1 MSFLYSRGTDTFDN
15 APAQLAADSFSDF
28 AKAVADDKSPRKGL
42 TYICSALS
50 EGIHYEKPT
59 ENTGVKHWRLKNYG
73 LPRRF
78 LAFDFDGFV
87 VPEVFQQVCELLRMY
102 NCLIYTTASHT
113 PEAPRARALIE
124 LNREI
129 SPEERE
135 QLGLAAQMH
144 IESVIGIGKIK
155 FDSSVYRATQ
165 PIYTPVTASTI
176 IHHNGAPLDV
186 DKTLANYP
194 YIKAASN
201 TGISKDITSLLAGK
215 PPFELPD
222 SEISEGNRNEVML
235 QYVGHLRGRG
245 LREQEIEVL
254 ALAINSAQFSPP
266 LDVNEVLDICSRY
279 RHQNLGMSTALSAL
293 NPESK
298 FGEYFDP
305 QKGVVQIFTVPPP
318 KRSYVFSNQVTLGTM
333 CVLGG
338 SGGVSKTM
346 LTLQMAIAAAC
357 GKNLGHIQVDEGSS
371 LLFLGEEDEAERDR
385 RIGAICIHMGA
396 DHQLVEKRV
405 KCFGAAGIDIRLT
418 KKIDAN
424 AQATNLG
431 DKVIQMAKEHVIQS
445 GSPLKIIAFD
455 HARLVLGGD
464 PNDAEDVTQLTRV
477 LTHIA
482 RETGAAVFLLAHSPK
497 SVISKQ
503 GNEINSADIA
513 GSSAFVD
520 NSRASF
526 MMWTMR
532 EDEAKI
538 HHVSSTERSEY
549 VRLENVK
556 ANYAR
561 TGGGYWLKRVYMPD
575 WDVAV
580 LEPVYLQSKSLFQSK
595 GASDLH
601 DKILRELRKKHGGVS
616 ERRLRDMAGKDG
628 VLGASDGKVRLAI
641 DAMLEEGIIE
651 RRTPTSE
658 EKKLHK
664 LSGQVREVLVA
675 CTP

>member
-15 APAQLAADSFSDF
+15 APVQMAVDSFSDF
-28 AKAVADDKSPRKGL
+28 VEAVANDTSPRKGL

-50 EGIHYEKPT
+50 EGAHYEKPT
-59 ENTGVKHWRLKNYG
+59 EHLGIAHWRLKNYG

-78 LAFDFDGFV
+78 LAFDFDWFEG
-87 VPEVFQQVCELLRMY
+87 PEVFHQVCELLRMY

-124 LNREI
+124 LNQEI
-129 SPEERE
+129 SPDEGE
-135 QLGLAAQMH
+135 QLGQAAQMQ

-165 PIYTPVTASTI
+165 PIYTPVTTSTI

-186 DKTLANYP
+186 DNTLASYP
-194 YIKAASN
+194 YMQKAS
-201 TGISKDITSLLAGK
+201 SKHSVDTTLALVGK
-215 PPFELPD
+215 PPFNLPEF
-222 SEISEGNRNEVML
+222 EIGEGSRNEVML

-245 LREQEIEVL
+245 LREREIEVL
-254 ALAINSAQFSPP
+254 ALAINDAQFSPP
-266 LDVNEVLDICSRY
+266 LDANEVLDICSRY
-279 RHQNLGMSTALSAL
+279 RHQNLGVSTTLSAL

-298 FGEYFDP
+298 FGEDFDL
-305 QKGVVQIFTVPPP
+305 QKGVVHISTAPPP
-318 KRSYVFSNQVTLGTM
+318 KRSYVFSEQVTLGTM

-346 LTLQMAIAAAC
+346 LTLQIAIAAAC
-357 GKNLGHIQVDEGSS
+357 GKNLGPIQVDEGSS

-385 RIGAICIHMGA
+385 RIGAICSHMGA
-396 DHQLVEKRV
+396 GHQLVEKRV

-431 DKVIQMAKEHVIQS
+431 NKVIQMAKEHATQS
-445 GSPLKIIAFD
+445 GSPLRIIAFD

-477 LTHIA
+477 LTYIA

-532 EDEAKI
+532 DDEAKN

-580 LEPVYLQSKSLFQSK
+580 LEPVYLQSKNLFQAK
-595 GASDLH
+595 GTSDLH
-601 DKILRELRKKHGGVS
+601 DKILRELRNKHGGVS

-628 VLGASDGKVRLAI
+628 LLGASDNKVRQAI
-641 DAMLEEGIIE
+641 DAMLEEGVIE
-651 RRTPTSE
+651 RRTPSSE

>member
-15 APAQLAADSFSDF
+15 APTQMEVDSFSDF
-28 AKAVADDKSPRKGL
+28 AHAIANDTSPHKGL

-50 EGIHYEKPT
+50 AGTHYEKPT
-59 ENTGVKHWRLKNYG
+59 EHLGIAHWRLKNYG

-78 LAFDFDGFV
+78 LAFDFDWFES
-87 VPEVFQQVCELLRMY
+87 PEVFHQVCELLRMY

-129 SPEERE
+129 FPEEGE
-135 QLGLAAQMH
+135 QLGHAAQMH
-144 IESVIGIGKIK
+144 IESCIGIGKIK

-165 PIYTPVTASTI
+165 PIYTPVTTSRI
-176 IHHNGAPLDV
+176 IHHHGAPLDV
-186 DKTLANYP
+186 DETLAKYP
-194 YIKAASN
+194 HIKTTS
-201 TGISKDITSLLAGK
+201 TTSIDITALLAGK
-215 PPFELPD
+215 LPFELPD
-222 SEISEGNRNEVML
+222 TEIGEGSRNEVML
-235 QYVGHLRGRG
+235 KYVGHLRGRG

-254 ALAINSAQFSPP
+254 ALAINNAQFSPP
-266 LDVNEVLDICSRY
+266 LDANEVLYICSRY
-279 RHQNLGMSTALSAL
+279 RHQNLEMRATLSAL

-298 FGEYFDP
+298 FSEDFGP
-305 QKGVVQIFTVPPP
+305 KKGAVQISTVPPP

-346 LTLQMAIAAAC
+346 LTLQMAIASAC
-357 GKNLGHIQVDEGSS
+357 GKNLGHIQVSEGSS

-385 RIGAICIHMGA
+385 RIGAICTHIGA

-431 DKVIQMAKEHVIQS
+431 DKIIQIAKEHAAQS

-520 NSRASF
+520 NSRTSF

-532 EDEAKI
+532 DDEAKN

-580 LEPVYLQSKSLFQSK
+580 LEPVYLQSKSLFQTK
-595 GASDLH
+595 GTSDLH
-601 DKILRELRKKHGGVS
+601 DKILRELRKKQGGVS

-628 VLGASDGKVRLAI
+628 VLGASDSKVRTAI
-641 DAMLEEGIIE
+641 DTMLEEGVIE

-664 LSGQVREVLVA
+664 LSGQVREVLVT

>member
-15 APAQLAADSFSDF
+15 APAQMAADGFSDF
-28 AKAVADDKSPRKGL
+28 AYAVANDTSPRKGL

-59 ENTGVKHWRLKNYG
+59 EHLGITHWRLKNYG

-78 LAFDFDGFV
+78 LAFDFDWFES
-87 VPEVFQQVCELLRMY
+87 PEVFHQVCELLRMY

-129 SPEERE
+129 SPEEGE
-135 QLGLAAQMH
+135 QLGQAAQIQ

-165 PIYTPVTASTI
+165 PIYTPVTTSTI
-176 IHHNGAPLDV
+176 IHHHGAPLDV
-186 DKTLANYP
+186 NSTLASYS
-194 YIKAASN
+194 YIQKAS
-201 TGISKDITSLLAGK
+201 SKNSVDSTLAIVGK
-215 PPFELPD
+215 PPFNLPEF
-222 SEISEGNRNEVML
+222 EIGEGGRNEVML

-245 LREQEIEVL
+245 LKEQEIEVL
-254 ALAINSAQFSPP
+254 ALAINDAQFSPP
-266 LDVNEVLDICSRY
+266 LDENEVFDICSRY
-279 RHQNLGMSTALSAL
+279 RHQNLRMSATLAAL

-298 FGEYFDP
+298 FGEDFDP
-305 QKGVVQIFTVPPP
+305 QKGVVQISTEPPP
-318 KRSYVFSNQVTLGTM
+318 KRSYVFSDQVTLGTM

-357 GKNLGHIQVDEGSS
+357 GKNLGHIQVGEGSS

-385 RIGAICIHMGA
+385 RIGAICSHMGA
-396 DHQLVEKRV
+396 DHQLVGKRV

-431 DKVIQMAKEHVIQS
+431 DKVIQMAKEHATQS
-445 GSPLKIIAFD
+445 GSPLRIIAFD

-464 PNDAEDVTQLTRV
+464 PNDADDVTQLTRV

-532 EDEAKI
+532 DDEAKN

-580 LEPVYLQSKSLFQSK
+580 LEPVYLQSKSLFQTK
-595 GASDLH
+595 GTSDLH

-628 VLGASDGKVRLAI
+628 VLSASDSKVRTAI
-641 DAMLEEGIIE
+641 DAMLEEGVIV

-675 CTP
+675 RTP

>member
-1 MSFLYSRGTDTFDN
+1 
-15 APAQLAADSFSDF
+15 
-28 AKAVADDKSPRKGL
+28 
-42 TYICSALS
+42 
-50 EGIHYEKPT
+50 
-59 ENTGVKHWRLKNYG
+59 
-73 LPRRF
+73 
-78 LAFDFDGFV
+78 
-87 VPEVFQQVCELLRMY
+87 MY

-129 SPEERE
+129 FPEEGE
-135 QLGLAAQMH
+135 QLGQAAQME

-165 PIYTPVTASTI
+165 PIYTPVTTSTI
-176 IHHNGAPLDV
+176 IHHHGAPLDV
-186 DKTLANYP
+186 DNTLVSYSYIQKASSKHSVDTTLA
-194 YIKAASN
+194 
-201 TGISKDITSLLAGK
+201 LVGK
-215 PPFELPD
+215 PPFNLPEF
-222 SEISEGNRNEVML
+222 EIGEGSRNEVML

-254 ALAINSAQFSPP
+254 ALAINDAQFSPP
-266 LDVNEVLDICSRY
+266 LEANEVLDICSRY
-279 RHQNLGMSTALSAL
+279 RHQNLGMGATLSAL

-298 FGEYFDP
+298 FSENFDP
-305 QKGVVQIFTVPPP
+305 QKGVVQISSAPPP
-318 KRSYVFSNQVTLGTM
+318 RRSYVFSDQVTLGTM

-346 LTLQMAIAAAC
+346 LTLQIAIAAAC
-357 GKNLGHIQVDEGSS
+357 GKNLGHIQVGEGSS

-418 KKIDAN
+418 KKKDAN

-431 DKVIQMAKEHVIQS
+431 DKVIQMAKEHATQS
-445 GSPLKIIAFD
+445 GAPLRIIAFD

-513 GSSAFVD
+513 GSTAFVD

-532 EDEAKI
+532 DDEAKN

-575 WDVAV
+575 WDVAI
-580 LEPVYLQSKSLFQSK
+580 LEPVYLQSKSLFQTK
-595 GASDLH
+595 DTSDLQ

-628 VLGASDGKVRLAI
+628 VLGASDSKVRHAI
-641 DAMLEEGIIE
+641 DAMLEEGVIE

-658 EKKLHK
+658 EKKLHR
-664 LSGQVREVLVA
+664 LSGQVREILVS

>member
-15 APAQLAADSFSDF
+15 APAQMAVDSFSDF
-28 AKAVADDKSPRKGL
+28 AQAVANDTSPRKGL

-50 EGIHYEKPT
+50 EGAHYEKPT
-59 ENTGVKHWRLKNYG
+59 EHLGIAHWRLKNYG
-73 LPRRF
+73 LTRRF
-78 LAFDFDGFV
+78 LAFDFDWFES
-87 VPEVFQQVCELLRMY
+87 PEVFHQVCELLRMY

-129 SPEERE
+129 LSEEGE
-135 QLGLAAQMH
+135 QLGQAAQME

-165 PIYTPVTASTI
+165 PIYTPVTTSTI
-176 IHHNGAPLDV
+176 IHHHGAPLDV
-186 DKTLANYP
+186 DNTLASYP
-194 YIKAASN
+194 YIQKAR
-201 TGISKDITSLLAGK
+201 SKHSVDTTLAIVGK
-215 PPFELPD
+215 LPFNLPEF
-222 SEISEGNRNEVML
+222 EIGEGSRNEVML

-254 ALAINSAQFSPP
+254 ALATNDAQFSPP
-266 LDVNEVLDICSRY
+266 LDANEVLDICSRY
-279 RHQNLGMSTALSAL
+279 RHQNIGVSTALSAL

-298 FGEYFDP
+298 FGEDFDP
-305 QKGVVQIFTVPPP
+305 QKGKVQISTAPPP
-318 KRSYVFSNQVTLGTM
+318 KRSYVFSDQVTLGTM

-346 LTLQMAIAAAC
+346 LTLQIAIAAAC
-357 GKNLGHIQVDEGSS
+357 GKNLGNIQVAEGSS

-385 RIGAICIHMGA
+385 RIGAICSHMGA

-431 DKVIQMAKEHVIQS
+431 DKVIQMAKEHATQS
-445 GSPLKIIAFD
+445 GSPLRIIAFD

-477 LTHIA
+477 LTHVA

-532 EDEAKI
+532 DDEAKN

-561 TGGGYWLKRVYMPD
+561 TGGGYWLKRIYMPD

-580 LEPVYLQSKSLFQSK
+580 LEPVYLQSKSLFQTK
-595 GASDLH
+595 GVSDLH
-601 DKILRELRKKHGGVS
+601 DKILRELRKKNGGVS

-628 VLGASDGKVRLAI
+628 VLGASDSKVRTAI
-641 DAMLEEGIIE
+641 DAML
-651 RRTPTSE
+651 
-658 EKKLHK
+658 
-664 LSGQVREVLVA
+664 
-675 CTP
+675 

>member
-1 MSFLYSRGTDTFDN
+1 MSFLYSRGTNTFDN
-15 APAQLAADSFSDF
+15 APAQKAVNSFSDF
-28 AKAVADDKSPRKGL
+28 AKAVANDTSPRKGL
-42 TYICSALS
+42 TYICSALF

-59 ENTGVKHWRLKNYG
+59 EHLGIAHWRLKSYG

-78 LAFDFDGFV
+78 LAFDFDWFES
-87 VPEVFQQVCELLRMY
+87 PEVFQQVCELLLIY

-129 SPEERE
+129 SPEEGE
-135 QLGLAAQMH
+135 QLGQAAQMH
-144 IESVIGIGKIK
+144 IESCIGIGKIK

-165 PIYTPVTASTI
+165 PIYTPVTTSTI
-176 IHHNGAPLDV
+176 IRHHGAPLDV
-186 DKTLANYP
+186 DGTLASYP
-194 YIKAASN
+194 YIKAASSTSIDN
-201 TGISKDITSLLAGK
+201 TSLLVGK
-215 PPFELPD
+215 PLFELPD
-222 SEISEGNRNEVML
+222 SEIGEGNRNEVML
-235 QYVGHLRGRG
+235 QYIGHLRRRG
-245 LREQEIEVL
+245 LREQEIEFL
-254 ALAINSAQFSPP
+254 ALAINDAQFSPP
-266 LDVNEVLDICSRY
+266 LDANEVLDICSRY
-279 RHQNLGMSTALSAL
+279 RHQNPGISIALPVL
-293 NPESK
+293 NPEPRYS
-298 FGEYFDP
+298 EHFDP
-305 QKGVVQIFTVPPP
+305 QKGELKISTTPPP
-318 KRSYVFSNQVTLGTM
+318 KRNYVFSNQVTFGTM

-346 LTLQMAIAAAC
+346 LTMQMAIASAC
-357 GKNLGHIQVDEGSS
+357 GKNLGDIQVAQGSS
-371 LLFLGEEDEAERDR
+371 LLFLGEEDESERDR
-385 RIGAICIHMGA
+385 RIGAICTHMGA
-396 DHQLVEKRV
+396 DHQLVEERV

-431 DKVIQMAKEHVIQS
+431 DKVILMAKEHATQS
-445 GSPLKIIAFD
+445 GVPLGIIAFD

-532 EDEAKI
+532 DDEAKN

-580 LEPVYLQSKSLFQSK
+580 LEPVYLQSKSLFQTK
-595 GASDLH
+595 GTSDLH
-601 DKILRELRKKHGGVS
+601 YKILCELRRKHGGVS

-628 VLGASDGKVRLAI
+628 ALGASDSKVRHAI
-641 DAMLEEGIIE
+641 DVMLEEGVIE

-664 LSGQVREVLVA
+664 LSGQVREVLVS
-675 CTP
+675 CTL

>member
-1 MSFLYSRGTDTFDN
+1 MIFLYSRGTDTFDN
-15 APAQLAADSFSDF
+15 APAQMAADSFSDF
-28 AKAVADDKSPRKGL
+28 AHAVANDTSPRKGL
-42 TYICSALS
+42 AYICSALS
-50 EGIHYEKPT
+50 EGTHYEKPT
-59 ENTGVKHWRLKNYG
+59 EHLGIAHWRLKNYG

-78 LAFDFDGFV
+78 LAFDFDGFES
-87 VPEVFQQVCELLRMY
+87 PEVFHQVCELLRMY

-129 SPEERE
+129 FPEEGE
-135 QLGLAAQMH
+135 QLGEAAQMG
-144 IESVIGIGKIK
+144 IESAIGIGKIK
-155 FDSSVYRATQ
+155 FDSSVYRVTQ
-165 PIYTPVTASTI
+165 PIYTPVTTSTI
-176 IHHNGAPLDV
+176 IKHHGAPLDV
-186 DKTLANYP
+186 DNTLASYP
-194 YIKAASN
+194 YIQKAS
-201 TGISKDITSLLAGK
+201 SKHSVDTTLALVGK
-215 PPFELPD
+215 PSFNLP
-222 SEISEGNRNEVML
+222 EFKIGEGSRNEVML

-254 ALAINSAQFSPP
+254 ALAINDAQFSPP
-266 LDVNEVLDICSRY
+266 LDANEVLDICSRY
-279 RHQNLGMSTALSAL
+279 RHQNLGMSATLSAL

-298 FGEYFDP
+298 FGEDFDP
-305 QKGVVQIFTVPPP
+305 QKGVIQISSAPPP
-318 KRSYVFSNQVTLGTM
+318 KRSYVFSDQVTLGTM

-357 GKNLGHIQVDEGSS
+357 GKNLGHIQVGEGSS

-431 DKVIQMAKEHVIQS
+431 DKVIQMAKKHATQS
-445 GSPLKIIAFD
+445 GAPLRIIAFD

-513 GSSAFVD
+513 GSTAFVD

-532 EDEAKI
+532 DDEAKN

-561 TGGGYWLKRVYMPD
+561 TGGGYWLKRMYMPD

-580 LEPVYLQSKSLFQSK
+580 LEPVYLQSKSLFQTK
-595 GASDLH
+595 DTSDLQ

-628 VLGASDGKVRLAI
+628 VLGASDSKVRHAI
-641 DAMLEEGIIE
+641 DAMLDEGVIE
-651 RRTPTSE
+651 RRTPTAE
-658 EKKLHK
+658 EKKLHR
-664 LSGQVREVLVA
+664 LSGQVREVLVS

>member
-1 MSFLYSRGTDTFDN
+1 MSILYSRGTDTFDN
-15 APAQLAADSFSDF
+15 TPAQMAADSFSDF
-28 AKAVADDKSPRKGL
+28 AEAVANDTSPRKGL
-42 TYICSALS
+42 TYICAALS
-50 EGIHYEKPT
+50 EGAHYEKPT
-59 ENTGVKHWRLKNYG
+59 EHLGIAHWRLKNYG

-78 LAFDFDGFV
+78 LAFDFDWFES
-87 VPEVFQQVCELLRMY
+87 PEVFHQVCELLRMY

-129 SPEERE
+129 FPEEGE
-135 QLGLAAQMH
+135 QLGQAAQME

-165 PIYTPVTASTI
+165 PIYTPVTTSTI
-176 IHHNGAPLDV
+176 IHHHGAPLDV
-186 DKTLANYP
+186 DNTLVSYP
-194 YIKAASN
+194 YIQKAS
-201 TGISKDITSLLAGK
+201 SKHSVDTTLALVGK
-215 PPFELPD
+215 PPFNLPEF
-222 SEISEGNRNEVML
+222 EIGEGSRNEVML

-254 ALAINSAQFSPP
+254 ALAINDAQFSPP
-266 LDVNEVLDICSRY
+266 LEANEVLDICSRY
-279 RHQNLGMSTALSAL
+279 RHQNLGMGATLSAL

-298 FGEYFDP
+298 FSENFDP
-305 QKGVVQIFTVPPP
+305 QKGVVQISSAPPP
-318 KRSYVFSNQVTLGTM
+318 RRSYVFSDQVTLGTM

-338 SGGVSKTM
+338 SCGVSKTM
-346 LTLQMAIAAAC
+346 LTLQIAIAAAC
-357 GKNLGHIQVDEGSS
+357 GKNLGHIQVGEGSS

-418 KKIDAN
+418 KKKDAN

-431 DKVIQMAKEHVIQS
+431 DKVIQMAKEHATQS
-445 GSPLKIIAFD
+445 GAPLGIIAFD

-513 GSSAFVD
+513 GSTAFVD

-532 EDEAKI
+532 DDEAKN

-580 LEPVYLQSKSLFQSK
+580 LEPVYLQSKSLFQTK
-595 GASDLH
+595 DTSDLQ

-628 VLGASDGKVRLAI
+628 VLGASDSKVRHAI
-641 DAMLEEGIIE
+641 DAMLEEGVIE

-658 EKKLHK
+658 EKKLHR
-664 LSGQVREVLVA
+664 LSGQVREILVS

>member
-15 APAQLAADSFSDF
+15 APAQMAVDTFSDF
-28 AKAVADDKSPRKGL
+28 AKAVATDTSPRKGL

-59 ENTGVKHWRLKNYG
+59 EHLGIAHWRLKNYG
-73 LPRRF
+73 SPRRF
-78 LAFDFDGFV
+78 LAFDFDWFES
-87 VPEVFQQVCELLRMY
+87 PEVFHQVCELLHMY

-129 SPEERE
+129 SPEEGE
-135 QLGLAAQMH
+135 QLGQAAQMQ

-155 FDSSVYRATQ
+155 FDASVYRATQ
-165 PIYTPVTASTI
+165 PIYTPVTTSTI
-176 IHHNGAPLDV
+176 FHHQGAALDV
-186 DKTLANYP
+186 DNTLAKYP
-194 YIKAASN
+194 YIKVAS
-201 TGISKDITSLLAGK
+201 SKNYVDTTLALAGK
-215 PPFELPD
+215 LPFQLPEF
-222 SEISEGNRNEVML
+222 EIGEGSRNEVML

-245 LREQEIEVL
+245 LGEQEIKVL
-254 ALAINSAQFSPP
+254 ALAINDAQFSPP
-266 LDVNEVLDICSRY
+266 LGANEVLDICSRY
-279 RHQNLGMSTALSAL
+279 RHQSLMMGTTLSAL
-293 NPESK
+293 NLESK
-298 FGEYFDP
+298 FGEDFEFE
-305 QKGVVQIFTVPPP
+305 KGVVQIATTPPA

-333 CVLGG
+333 CVIGG

-346 LTLQMAIAAAC
+346 LTLQMAIASAC
-357 GKNLGHIQVDEGSS
+357 GKNLGDIQVAEGSS

-385 RIGAICIHMGA
+385 RIGAICTHMDA
-396 DHQLVEKRV
+396 DRLLVTKRV

-424 AQATNLG
+424 AQATNFG
-431 DKVIQMAKEHVIQS
+431 DKVIQMAKEHAINS
-445 GSPLKIIAFD
+445 GSSLRIIAFD

-464 PNDAEDVTQLTRV
+464 PNDAEDVTQLTRI

-532 EDEAKI
+532 DDEAKN

-580 LEPVYLQSKSLFQSK
+580 LEPVYLHSKSLFQTK
-595 GASDLH
+595 GTSDLQ
-601 DKILRELRKKHGGVS
+601 DRILRELRKKHGGVS

-628 VLGASDGKVRLAI
+628 VLNASDGKVRIAI
-641 DAMLEEGIIE
+641 DAMLEEGVVE
-651 RRTPTSE
+651 RRPPTPE
-658 EKKLHK
+658 ERKLNK

>member
-15 APAQLAADSFSDF
+15 APAQMAADSFSDF
-28 AKAVADDKSPRKGL
+28 AQAVANDTSPRKGL

-50 EGIHYEKPT
+50 EGAHYEKPT
-59 ENTGVKHWRLKNYG
+59 EHLGIAHWRLKNYG

-78 LAFDFDGFV
+78 LAFDFDWFES
-87 VPEVFQQVCELLRMY
+87 PEVFHQVCELLRIY

-129 SPEERE
+129 SPEEGE
-135 QLGLAAQMH
+135 QLGQAAQMQ

-165 PIYTPVTASTI
+165 PIYTPVTISTI
-176 IHHNGAPLDV
+176 IHHHGAPLDV
-186 DKTLANYP
+186 NNALANYP
-194 YIKAASN
+194 YIQKTS
-201 TGISKDITSLLAGK
+201 SKHSVDTTLALVSK
-215 PPFELPD
+215 PPFNLPEF
-222 SEISEGNRNEVML
+222 EIGEGSRNEVML

-254 ALAINSAQFSPP
+254 ALAINDAQFSPP
-266 LDVNEVLDICSRY
+266 LAANEVLDICSRY
-279 RHQNLGMSTALSAL
+279 RHQNFGMSTTLSVL
-293 NPESK
+293 HPESK
-298 FGEYFDP
+298 FGEDFDP
-305 QKGVVQIFTVPPP
+305 QKGVVQISTALPP
-318 KRSYVFSNQVTLGTM
+318 KRSYVFSDQVTLGTM

-346 LTLQMAIAAAC
+346 LTLQIAIAAAC

-385 RIGAICIHMGA
+385 RIGAICSHMGA

-431 DKVIQMAKEHVIQS
+431 NKVIQMAKEHATQS
-445 GSPLKIIAFD
+445 GAPLQIIAFD

-464 PNDAEDVTQLTRV
+464 PNDAEDVTQLTRI

-532 EDEAKI
+532 DDEAKN

-561 TGGGYWLKRVYMPD
+561 TGGGYWLKRVYMSD

-580 LEPVYLQSKSLFQSK
+580 LEPVYLQPKDLFQTK
-595 GASDLH
+595 GANDLK
-601 DKILRELRKKHGGVS
+601 DRILRELRKKHGGVS
-616 ERRLRDMAGKDG
+616 ERKLRDMAGKDG
-628 VLGASDGKVRLAI
+628 VLVASDSKVRTAV
-641 DAMLEEGIIE
+641 DAMLEEGVIE
-651 RRTPTSE
+651 RRAPTSE
-658 EKKLHK
+658 ERKLHK

>member
-15 APAQLAADSFSDF
+15 APAQMAADSFSDF
-28 AKAVADDKSPRKGL
+28 AEAVANDTSPRKGL
-42 TYICSALS
+42 TYICAALS
-50 EGIHYEKPT
+50 EGAHYEKPT
-59 ENTGVKHWRLKNYG
+59 EHLGIAHWRLKNYG

-78 LAFDFDGFV
+78 LAFDFDWFES
-87 VPEVFQQVCELLRMY
+87 PEVFHQVCELLRMY

-129 SPEERE
+129 FPEEGE
-135 QLGLAAQMH
+135 QLGQAAQME

-165 PIYTPVTASTI
+165 PIYTPVTTSTI
-176 IHHNGAPLDV
+176 IHHHGAPLDV
-186 DKTLANYP
+186 DNTLVSYP
-194 YIKAASN
+194 YIQKAS
-201 TGISKDITSLLAGK
+201 SKHSVDTTLALVGK
-215 PPFELPD
+215 PPFNLPEF
-222 SEISEGNRNEVML
+222 EIGEGSRNEVML

-254 ALAINSAQFSPP
+254 ALAINDAQFSPP
-266 LDVNEVLDICSRY
+266 LEANEVLDICSRY
-279 RHQNLGMSTALSAL
+279 RHQNLGMGATLSAL

-298 FGEYFDP
+298 FSENFDP
-305 QKGVVQIFTVPPP
+305 QKGVVQISSAPPP
-318 KRSYVFSNQVTLGTM
+318 RRSYVFSDQVTLGTM

-346 LTLQMAIAAAC
+346 LTLQIAIAAAC
-357 GKNLGHIQVDEGSS
+357 GKNLGHIQVGEGSS

-418 KKIDAN
+418 KKKDAN

-431 DKVIQMAKEHVIQS
+431 DKVIQMAKEHATQS
-445 GSPLKIIAFD
+445 GAPLRIIAFD

-497 SVISKQ
+497 SVISK
-503 GNEINSADIA
+503 
-513 GSSAFVD
+513 
-520 NSRASF
+520 
-526 MMWTMR
+526 
-532 EDEAKI
+532 
-538 HHVSSTERSEY
+538 
-549 VRLENVK
+549 
-556 ANYAR
+556 
-561 TGGGYWLKRVYMPD
+561 
-575 WDVAV
+575 
-580 LEPVYLQSKSLFQSK
+580 
-595 GASDLH
+595 
-601 DKILRELRKKHGGVS
+601 
-616 ERRLRDMAGKDG
+616 
-628 VLGASDGKVRLAI
+628 
-641 DAMLEEGIIE
+641 
-651 RRTPTSE
+651 
-658 EKKLHK
+658 
-664 LSGQVREVLVA
+664 
-675 CTP
+675 

>member
-15 APAQLAADSFSDF
+15 APAQMEVDSFSDF
-28 AKAVADDKSPRKGL
+28 AQAIANDTSPRKGL

-50 EGIHYEKPT
+50 AGTHYEKPA
-59 ENTGVKHWRLKNYG
+59 EHLGVAHWRLKNYG

-78 LAFDFDGFV
+78 LAFDFDGFESQ
-87 VPEVFQQVCELLRMY
+87 EVFHQVCELLHTY

-113 PEAPRARALIE
+113 QELPRARALIE
-124 LNREI
+124 LNREVN
-129 SPEERE
+129 PAEGE
-135 QLGLAAQMH
+135 QLGQAAQMY
-144 IESVIGIGKIK
+144 IESCVGIGKIK

-165 PIYTPVTASTI
+165 PIYTPVTTSTI
-176 IHHNGAPLDV
+176 IHHQGAPLDV
-186 DKTLANYP
+186 DETLAKYP
-194 YIKAASN
+194 YKKTTNDTSI
-201 TGISKDITSLLAGK
+201 DINSLLVGK
-215 PPFELPD
+215 PFFELPD
-222 SEISEGNRNEVML
+222 SEVGEGSRNEVML
-235 QYVGHLRGRG
+235 KYVGHLRGRG

-254 ALAINSAQFSPP
+254 ALAINNAQFSPP
-266 LDVNEVLDICSRY
+266 LDANEVLDICSRY
-279 RHQNLGMSTALSAL
+279 RHQNLVMRAALSTL

-298 FGEYFDP
+298 FSEDFDP
-305 QKGVVQIFTVPPP
+305 KEGAVQISTVPPP
-318 KRSYVFSNQVTLGTM
+318 RRSYVFSDQVTLGTM

-346 LTLQMAIAAAC
+346 LTLQMAIASAC
-357 GKNLGHIQVDEGSS
+357 GKNLGHIQVSEGSS

-385 RIGAICIHMGA
+385 RIGAICTHIGA

-431 DKVIQMAKEHVIQS
+431 DKIIQIAKEHAAQS

-532 EDEAKI
+532 DDEAKN
-538 HHVSSTERSEY
+538 HHVSSNERSEY

-561 TGGGYWLKRVYMPD
+561 TGSGYWLKRVYMPD

-580 LEPVYLQSKSLFQSK
+580 LEPVYLQSKSLFQTK
-595 GASDLH
+595 GTSDLH
-601 DKILRELRKKHGGVS
+601 DKILRELRKKQGGVS

-628 VLGASDGKVRLAI
+628 VLGASDSKVRQAI
-641 DAMLEEGIIE
+641 DAMLEEGVIE

-675 CTP
+675 YTP

>member
-1 MSFLYSRGTDTFDN
+1 MIFLYSRGTDTFDN
-15 APAQLAADSFSDF
+15 APAQMAADSFSDF
-28 AKAVADDKSPRKGL
+28 AYAVANDTSPRKGL
-42 TYICSALS
+42 AYICSALS
-50 EGIHYEKPT
+50 EGAHYEKPT
-59 ENTGVKHWRLKNYG
+59 EHLGIAHWRLKSYG

-78 LAFDFDGFV
+78 LAFDFDGFES
-87 VPEVFQQVCELLRMY
+87 PEVFHQVCELLRMY

-129 SPEERE
+129 FPEEGE
-135 QLGLAAQMH
+135 QLGQAAQMQ

-165 PIYTPVTASTI
+165 PIYTPVTTSAI
-176 IHHNGAPLDV
+176 IHHHGAPLDV
-186 DKTLANYP
+186 DNTLASYP
-194 YIKAASN
+194 YIQKA
-201 TGISKDITSLLAGK
+201 GSKHSVDTTLALVGK
-215 PPFELPD
+215 PPFNLPEF
-222 SEISEGNRNEVML
+222 EIGEGSRNEVML

-254 ALAINSAQFSPP
+254 ALAINDAQFSPP

-279 RHQNLGMSTALSAL
+279 RHQNLGMSATLSVL
-293 NPESK
+293 DPESK
-298 FGEYFDP
+298 FGEDFDP
-305 QKGVVQIFTVPPP
+305 QKGVVQISSAPPP
-318 KRSYVFSNQVTLGTM
+318 KRSYVFSDQVTLGTM

-357 GKNLGHIQVDEGSS
+357 GKNLGHIQVDEGAS

-385 RIGAICIHMGA
+385 RMGAICSHMGA
-396 DHQLVEKRV
+396 DHQLVKKRV

-431 DKVIQMAKEHVIQS
+431 DKVIQMAKDHATQS
-445 GSPLKIIAFD
+445 GAPLRIIAFD

-513 GSSAFVD
+513 GSTAFVD

-532 EDEAKI
+532 DDEAKN
-538 HHVSSTERSEY
+538 HHVSPTERSEY

-561 TGGGYWLKRVYMPD
+561 TGGGYWLKRVYMSD

-580 LEPVYLQSKSLFQSK
+580 LEPVYLQSKSLFQTK
-595 GASDLH
+595 DTSDLQ

-628 VLGASDGKVRLAI
+628 VLGASDSKVRHAI
-641 DAMLEEGIIE
+641 DAMLEEGVIE

-658 EKKLHK
+658 EKKLHR
-664 LSGQVREVLVA
+664 LSGQVREVLVS

>member
-1 MSFLYSRGTDTFDN
+1 MSFLYSRGSNTFDN
-15 APAQLAADSFSDF
+15 APAQMAVDTFSDF
-28 AKAVADDKSPRKGL
+28 ANAVANDKSPRKGL
-42 TYICSALS
+42 TFICSALS
-50 EGIHYEKPT
+50 EGIHYEKPA
-59 ENTGVKHWRLKNYG
+59 EYLGIGHWRLKNYG

-78 LAFDFDGFV
+78 LAFDFDWFESS
-87 VPEVFQQVCELLRMY
+87 EVFHQVCELLRMY

-113 PEAPRARALIE
+113 DEAPRARALIE

-129 SPEERE
+129 SPEEGE
-135 QLGLAAQMH
+135 QLGQAAQMQ

-165 PIYTPVTASTI
+165 PIYTPVTTSTI
-176 IHHNGAPLDV
+176 IHHHGIALDV
-186 DKTLANYP
+186 DNTLANYP
-194 YIKAASN
+194 YIQKAS
-201 TGISKDITSLLAGK
+201 SKHSVDTALALIGK
-215 PPFELPD
+215 PPFNLPEF
-222 SEISEGNRNEVML
+222 EIGEGSRNEVML

-254 ALAINSAQFSPP
+254 ALAINDAQFSPP
-266 LDVNEVLDICSRY
+266 LDENEVLDICSRY
-279 RHQNLGMSTALSAL
+279 RHQNLGVSATLSVL

-298 FGEYFDP
+298 FGQDFDP
-305 QKGVVQIFTVPPP
+305 QKGVVQISTAPPP
-318 KRSYVFSNQVTLGTM
+318 KRSYVFSDQVTLGTM

-346 LTLQMAIAAAC
+346 LTLQIAIAAAC

-385 RIGAICIHMGA
+385 RIGVICSHMGA
-396 DHQLVEKRV
+396 NHQLIEKRV

-431 DKVIQMAKEHVIQS
+431 NKVIQMAKEHATQS
-445 GSPLKIIAFD
+445 GSPLRIIAFD

-532 EDEAKI
+532 DDEAKN

-580 LEPVYLQSKSLFQSK
+580 LEPVYLQSKSLFQTK
-595 GASDLH
+595 EKSDLH
-601 DKILRELRKKHGGVS
+601 DKILHELRKKHGGVS

-628 VLGASDGKVRLAI
+628 VLSASDSKVRTAI
-641 DAMLEEGIIE
+641 DTMLEEGVIE

-664 LSGQVREVLVA
+664 LSGQVREVLVT

>member
-1 MSFLYSRGTDTFDN
+1 MTFLYSRGIDTFDN
-15 APAQLAADSFSDF
+15 APAQLSANSFSEF
-28 AKAVADDKSPRKGL
+28 AQAVANDKSPRKGL
-42 TYICSALS
+42 SYICSALS

-59 ENTGVKHWRLKNYG
+59 ENTMVKHWRLKKYG

-78 LAFDFDGFV
+78 LAFDFDGFES
-87 VPEVFQQVCELLRMY
+87 PEVFHQICELLHTY

-129 SPEERE
+129 SPEEGE
-135 QLGLAAQMH
+135 QLGQAAQMH
-144 IESVIGIGKIK
+144 IESYIGIGKIK

-165 PIYTPVTASTI
+165 PIYTPVTTSRI
-176 IHHNGAPLDV
+176 IHHHGAPLDV
-186 DKTLANYP
+186 DETLAKYP
-194 YIKAASN
+194 YIKTTNN
-201 TGISKDITSLLAGK
+201 TSIDITSLLAGK
-215 PPFELPD
+215 LPFELPEF
-222 SEISEGNRNEVML
+222 EISEGSRNEVML
-235 QYVGHLRGRG
+235 KYVGHLRGRG

-254 ALAINSAQFSPP
+254 ALSINNAQFSPP
-266 LDVNEVLDICSRY
+266 LDANEVLDICSRY
-279 RHQNLGMSTALSAL
+279 RHQNLGVSAALSVL

-298 FGEYFDP
+298 FGEDFDP
-305 QKGVVQIFTVPPP
+305 KKGAVQISTVPPP
-318 KRSYVFSNQVTLGTM
+318 KRSYVFSDQVTLGTM

-346 LTLQMAIAAAC
+346 LTLQIAIAAAC
-357 GKNLGHIQVDEGSS
+357 GKNLGHIQVGEGSS

-385 RIGAICIHMGA
+385 RIGAICTHIGA

-431 DKVIQMAKEHVIQS
+431 DKVIQIAKEHAAQS
-445 GSPLKIIAFD
+445 GSPLKIIALD

-532 EDEAKI
+532 DDEAKN

-556 ANYAR
+556 ANYAH
-561 TGGGYWLKRVYMPD
+561 TGGGYWLKRVYMSD

-580 LEPVYLQSKSLFQSK
+580 LEPVYLQSKSLFQTK
-595 GASDLH
+595 GTSDLY

-616 ERRLRDMAGKDG
+616 ERKLRDMAGKDG
-628 VLGASDGKVRLAI
+628 VLGASDSKVRTAI
-641 DAMLEEGIIE
+641 DAMLEEGVIE
-651 RRTPTSE
+651 RRVPTSE
-658 EKKLHK
+658 ERKLHK

>member
-15 APAQLAADSFSDF
+15 APAQMAADSFSDF
-28 AKAVADDKSPRKGL
+28 AQAVANDRSPRKGL

-50 EGIHYEKPT
+50 EGTHYEKPS
-59 ENTGVKHWRLKNYG
+59 EHLGIAHWRLKNYG
-73 LPRRF
+73 LTRRF
-78 LAFDFDGFV
+78 LAFDFDWFESF
-87 VPEVFQQVCELLRMY
+87 EVFHQVCELLRMY

-129 SPEERE
+129 PPEEGER
-135 QLGLAAQMH
+135 LGQAAQMK

-165 PIYTPVTASTI
+165 PIYTPVTTSTI
-176 IHHNGAPLDV
+176 IHHHGAPLDV
-186 DKTLANYP
+186 DNTLASYP
-194 YIKAASN
+194 YIQKAS
-201 TGISKDITSLLAGK
+201 SKHSVDTTLALVGK
-215 PPFELPD
+215 PPFNLPEF
-222 SEISEGNRNEVML
+222 EIGEGSRNELML

-254 ALAINSAQFSPP
+254 ALAINDAQFSPP
-266 LDVNEVLDICSRY
+266 LEENEVLDICSRY
-279 RHQNLGMSTALSAL
+279 RHQNLGMSATLSAL

-298 FGEYFDP
+298 FSENFDP
-305 QKGVVQIFTVPPP
+305 QKGVLQISTEPPP
-318 KRSYVFSNQVTLGTM
+318 KRSYVFSDQVTLGTM

-346 LTLQMAIAAAC
+346 LTLQMAIAAASS
-357 GKNLGHIQVDEGSS
+357 KNLGHIQVGEGSS

-431 DKVIQMAKEHVIQS
+431 DKVIQMAKEHATQS
-445 GSPLKIIAFD
+445 GSPLRIIAFD

-503 GNEINSADIA
+503 GNEMNSADIA

-520 NSRASF
+520 NSRAAF
-526 MMWTMR
+526 TMWTMR
-532 EDEAKI
+532 DDEAKN
-538 HHVSSTERSEY
+538 HRVSSTERSQY

-556 ANYAR
+556 ANYAH
-561 TGGGYWLKRVYMPD
+561 TGGGYWLKRVYMPE

-580 LEPVYLQSKSLFQSK
+580 LEPIYLQSKNIFQAKS
-595 GASDLH
+595 ADELQDRILH
-601 DKILRELRKKHGGVS
+601 VLRKKQGGVS
-616 ERRLRDMAGKDG
+616 ERNLRDMSGKDRT
-628 VLGASDGKVRLAI
+628 LGASESKVRAAI
-641 DAMLEEGIIE
+641 DTMLIEGVIE
-651 RRTPTSE
+651 KRAPTPE
-658 EKKLHK
+658 EKKTHRLA
-664 LSGQVREVLVA
+664 GQVQWVLVA

>member
-1 MSFLYSRGTDTFDN
+1 LLKSSSSERSNTSN
-15 APAQLAADSFSDF
+15 AF
-28 AKAVADDKSPRKGL
+28 
-42 TYICSALS
+42 
-50 EGIHYEKPT
+50 
-59 ENTGVKHWRLKNYG
+59 
-73 LPRRF
+73 
-78 LAFDFDGFV
+78 
-87 VPEVFQQVCELLRMY
+87 
-102 NCLIYTTASHT
+102 
-113 PEAPRARALIE
+113 
-124 LNREI
+124 
-129 SPEERE
+129 
-135 QLGLAAQMH
+135 
-144 IESVIGIGKIK
+144 
-155 FDSSVYRATQ
+155 YR
-165 PIYTPVTASTI
+165 I
-176 IHHNGAPLDV
+176 IHHHGAPLDV
-186 DKTLANYP
+186 DGTLASYP
-194 YIKAASN
+194 YIKAASSTSIDN
-201 TGISKDITSLLAGK
+201 TSLLVGK
-215 PPFELPD
+215 PLFELPD
-222 SEISEGNRNEVML
+222 SEIGEGNRNEVML
-235 QYVGHLRGRG
+235 QYIGHLRRRG
-245 LREQEIEVL
+245 LREQEIEFL
-254 ALAINSAQFSPP
+254 ALAINDAQFSPP
-266 LDVNEVLDICSRY
+266 LDANEVLDICSRY
-279 RHQNLGMSTALSAL
+279 RHQNPGISIALPVL
-293 NPESK
+293 NPKPRYSEH
-298 FGEYFDP
+298 FDP
-305 QKGVVQIFTVPPP
+305 QKGELKISTTPPP
-318 KRSYVFSNQVTLGTM
+318 KRNYVFSNQVTFGTM

-346 LTLQMAIAAAC
+346 LTMQMAIASAC
-357 GKNLGHIQVDEGSS
+357 GKNLGDIQVAQGSS
-371 LLFLGEEDEAERDR
+371 LLFLGEEDESERDR
-385 RIGAICIHMGA
+385 RIGAICTHMGA
-396 DHQLVEKRV
+396 DHQLVEERV

-431 DKVIQMAKEHVIQS
+431 DKVILMAKEHATQS
-445 GSPLKIIAFD
+445 GVPLGIIAFD
-455 HARLVLGGD
+455 HARLVLGGN

-532 EDEAKI
+532 DDEAKN

-561 TGGGYWLKRVYMPD
+561 NGGGYWLKRVYMPD

-580 LEPVYLQSKSLFQSK
+580 LEPVYLQSKSLFQTK
-595 GASDLH
+595 GTSDLH
-601 DKILRELRKKHGGVS
+601 YKILCELRRKHGGVS

-628 VLGASDGKVRLAI
+628 ALGASDSKVRHAI
-641 DAMLEEGIIE
+641 DVMLEEGVIE

-664 LSGQVREVLVA
+664 LSGQVREVLVS

>member
-15 APAQLAADSFSDF
+15 APAQMEVDSFSDF
-28 AKAVADDKSPRKGL
+28 AQAIANDTSPRKGL

-50 EGIHYEKPT
+50 AGTHYEKPA
-59 ENTGVKHWRLKNYG
+59 EHLGIAHWRLKNYG
-73 LPRRF
+73 LPRKF
-78 LAFDFDGFV
+78 LAFDFDGFES
-87 VPEVFQQVCELLRMY
+87 PEVFHQVCELLRTY

-113 PEAPRARALIE
+113 QEAPRARALIE
-124 LNREI
+124 LNREVN
-129 SPEERE
+129 PVEGER
-135 QLGLAAQMH
+135 LGQAAQMH

-155 FDSSVYRATQ
+155 FDASVYRATQ
-165 PIYTPVTASTI
+165 PIYTPVNTSKI
-176 IHHNGAPLDV
+176 MHHQGAPLDV
-186 DKTLANYP
+186 DETLEKYSYTMP
-194 YIKAASN
+194 PSN
-201 TGISKDITSLLAGK
+201 TSIDITSLLVGK
-215 PPFELPD
+215 LPFELPD
-222 SEISEGNRNEVML
+222 SEIGEGSRNDVML
-235 QYVGHLRGRG
+235 QYVGHLRSKG
-245 LREQEIEVL
+245 LREPEIEIL
-254 ALAINSAQFSPP
+254 ALDRNNSKFSPP
-266 LDVNEVLDICSRY
+266 LSKDEVLDICSRY
-279 RHQNLGMSTALSAL
+279 RHQNLGLRTTLTAF
-293 NPESK
+293 NPESTCDED
-298 FGEYFDP
+298 FSAQNGEL
-305 QKGVVQIFTVPPP
+305 KISTTPPP
-318 KRSYVFSNQVTLGTM
+318 KRVYVFSNQVTLGTM

-346 LTLQMAIAAAC
+346 LTLQMAIASAC
-357 GKNLGHIQVDEGSS
+357 GKNLGHIQVSEGSS

-385 RIGAICIHMGA
+385 RIGAICTHIGA

-431 DKVIQMAKEHVIQS
+431 DMVIKMAKEHATQS
-445 GSPLKIIAFD
+445 GSPLRIIAFD

-532 EDEAKI
+532 DDEAKN

-561 TGGGYWLKRVYMPD
+561 TGGGYWLKRVYMAD

-580 LEPVYLQSKSLFQSK
+580 LEPVYLQSKSLFQTK
-595 GASDLH
+595 GTSDLQ
-601 DKILRELRKKHGGVS
+601 DKILRELRKKPGGVS

-628 VLGASDGKVRLAI
+628 VLGASDSKVRHAI
-641 DAMLEEGIIE
+641 DTMLEEGVIE

-658 EKKLHK
+658 EKKVHR

-675 CTP
+675 RTP

>member
-1 MSFLYSRGTDTFDN
+1 MIFLYSRGTDTFDN
-15 APAQLAADSFSDF
+15 APAQMAADSFSDF
-28 AKAVADDKSPRKGL
+28 AHAVANDTSPRKGL
-42 TYICSALS
+42 AYICSALS
-50 EGIHYEKPT
+50 EGTHYEKPT
-59 ENTGVKHWRLKNYG
+59 EHLGITHWRLKNYG

-78 LAFDFDGFV
+78 LAFDFDGFES
-87 VPEVFQQVCELLRMY
+87 PEVFHQVCELLRTY

-113 PEAPRARALIE
+113 KEAPRARALIE
-124 LNREI
+124 LNREV
-129 SPEERE
+129 SPAEGEA
-135 QLGLAAQMH
+135 LGQSAQMQ
-144 IESVIGIGKIK
+144 IESYIGIGKIK
-155 FDSSVYRATQ
+155 FDASVYRATQ
-165 PIYTPVTASTI
+165 PIYTPVTKSII
-176 IHHNGAPLDV
+176 IHHHGATLDV
-186 DKTLANYP
+186 DETLVSYP
-194 YIKAASN
+194 YIKAASSPSID
-201 TGISKDITSLLAGK
+201 ISSVLGGK
-215 PPFELPD
+215 PLFELPD
-222 SEISEGNRNEVML
+222 SEVGEGNRNEVML

-245 LREQEIEVL
+245 FREQEIEVL
-254 ALAINSAQFSPP
+254 ALAANDAQFSPP
-266 LDVNEVLDICSRY
+266 LSRDEVLDICSRY
-279 RHQNLGMSTALSAL
+279 RHQNLGVNTTLSAF
-293 NPESK
+293 NSESK
-298 FGEYFDP
+298 FSEGFDP
-305 QKGVVQIFTVPPP
+305 QKGVVQISTAPPH
-318 KRSYVFSNQVTLGTM
+318 KRSYVFSDQVTPGTM

-346 LTLQMAIAAAC
+346 LTLQTAIAAAC
-357 GKNLGHIQVDEGSS
+357 GKNLGHIQVGEGSS

-385 RIGAICIHMGA
+385 RIGAICAHMEA
-396 DHQLVEKRV
+396 EHQLVEKRV

-418 KKIDAN
+418 KKIDSN

-431 DKVIQMAKEHVIQS
+431 SKVIQMAKEHAAQS
-445 GSPLKIIAFD
+445 GSPLRIIAFD

-513 GSSAFVD
+513 GSTAFVD

-532 EDEAKI
+532 DDEAKN

-580 LEPVYLQSKSLFQSK
+580 LEPVYLQSKSLFQTK
-595 GASDLH
+595 GTSDLH

-616 ERRLRDMAGKDG
+616 ERKLRDMAGKDG
-628 VLGASDGKVRLAI
+628 VLSASDSKVRHAI
-641 DAMLEEGIIE
+641 DAMLEEGVIE
-651 RRTPTSE
+651 RRTPTPE
-658 EKKLHK
+658 EKKLHR
-664 LSGQVREVLVA
+664 LSGQVREVLVS

>member
-1 MSFLYSRGTDTFDN
+1 MSFLYFRGTDTFDN
-15 APAQLAADSFSDF
+15 APAQMAADSFSDF
-28 AKAVADDKSPRKGL
+28 AEAVANDTSPRKGL
-42 TYICSALS
+42 TYICAALS
-50 EGIHYEKPT
+50 EGAHYEKPT
-59 ENTGVKHWRLKNYG
+59 EHLGIAHWRLKNYG

-78 LAFDFDGFV
+78 LAFDFDWFES
-87 VPEVFQQVCELLRMY
+87 PEVFHQVCELLRMY

-129 SPEERE
+129 FPEEGE
-135 QLGLAAQMH
+135 QLGQAAQIE

-165 PIYTPVTASTI
+165 PIYTPVTTSTI
-176 IHHNGAPLDV
+176 IHHHGAPLDV
-186 DKTLANYP
+186 DNTLVSYSYIQKASSKHSVDTTLA
-194 YIKAASN
+194 
-201 TGISKDITSLLAGK
+201 LVGK
-215 PPFELPD
+215 PSFNLP
-222 SEISEGNRNEVML
+222 EFKIGEGSRNEVML

-254 ALAINSAQFSPP
+254 ALAINDAQFSPP
-266 LDVNEVLDICSRY
+266 LDANEVLDICSRY
-279 RHQNLGMSTALSAL
+279 RHQNLGMSATLSAL

-298 FGEYFDP
+298 FGEDFDP
-305 QKGVVQIFTVPPP
+305 QKGVIQISSAPPP
-318 KRSYVFSNQVTLGTM
+318 KRSYVFSDQVTLGTM

-346 LTLQMAIAAAC
+346 LTLQIAIAAAC
-357 GKNLGHIQVDEGSS
+357 GKNLGHIQVGEGSS

-385 RIGAICIHMGA
+385 RIGAICIHMGG

-424 AQATNLG
+424 SQATNLG
-431 DKVIQMAKEHVIQS
+431 DKVIQMAKEHATQS
-445 GSPLKIIAFD
+445 EAPLRIIAFD

-513 GSSAFVD
+513 GSTAFVD

-526 MMWTMR
+526 MMCTMR
-532 EDEAKI
+532 DDEAKN
-538 HHVSSTERSEY
+538 HHVSFTERGEY

-561 TGGGYWLKRVYMPD
+561 TGGGYWLKRVYIPD

-580 LEPVYLQSKSLFQSK
+580 LEPVYLQSKSLFQTK
-595 GASDLH
+595 DTSDLQ

-628 VLGASDGKVRLAI
+628 VLGASDSKVRHAI
-641 DAMLEEGIIE
+641 DAMLEEGVIE

-658 EKKLHK
+658 EKKLHR
-664 LSGQVREVLVA
+664 LSGQVREVLVS

>member
-1 MSFLYSRGTDTFDN
+1 MPFLYSRGTDTFDN
-15 APAQLAADSFSDF
+15 APAQMAADNFSDF
-28 AKAVADDKSPRKGL
+28 AQAVANDTSPRKGL

-59 ENTGVKHWRLKNYG
+59 EHLGIAHWRLKNYG

-78 LAFDFDGFV
+78 LAFDFDWFES
-87 VPEVFQQVCELLRMY
+87 PEVFHQVCELLRMY

-129 SPEERE
+129 SPEEGE
-135 QLGLAAQMH
+135 QLGQAAQMQ

-165 PIYTPVTASTI
+165 PIYTPVTTSTI
-176 IHHNGAPLDV
+176 IHHHGAPLDV
-186 DKTLANYP
+186 DNTLANYP
-194 YIKAASN
+194 DIQKAS
-201 TGISKDITSLLAGK
+201 SKHSVDTTLGLVGK
-215 PPFELPD
+215 PPFNLPEF
-222 SEISEGNRNEVML
+222 EIGEGSRNEVML
-235 QYVGHLRGRG
+235 QYVGHLRSRS
-245 LREQEIEVL
+245 LREKEIEVL
-254 ALAINSAQFSPP
+254 ALAINDAQFSPP
-266 LDVNEVLDICSRY
+266 LDANEVLDICSRY
-279 RHQNLGMSTALSAL
+279 RHQNLGVSTTLSVL

-298 FGEYFDP
+298 FGEDFDP
-305 QKGVVQIFTVPPP
+305 QKGIVQISTAPPP
-318 KRSYVFSNQVTLGTM
+318 KRSYAFSEQVTLGTM

-346 LTLQMAIAAAC
+346 LTLQIAIAAAC

-385 RIGAICIHMGA
+385 RIGAICSHMGA

-431 DKVIQMAKEHVIQS
+431 DKVIQMAKEHATQS
-445 GSPLKIIAFD
+445 GSPLRIIAFD

-532 EDEAKI
+532 DDEAKN

-561 TGGGYWLKRVYMPD
+561 TGSGYWLKRVYMSD

-580 LEPVYLQSKSLFQSK
+580 LEPVYLQSKSLFQTK
-595 GASDLH
+595 GTSDLH

-628 VLGASDGKVRLAI
+628 VLGASDSKVRQAI
-641 DAMLEEGIIE
+641 DAMLEEGVIE
-651 RRTPTSE
+651 RRTPSSE
-658 EKKLHK
+658 EKKLNK

>member
-15 APAQLAADSFSDF
+15 TPAQMAADSFSDF
-28 AKAVADDKSPRKGL
+28 AEAVANDTSPRKGL
-42 TYICSALS
+42 TYICAALS
-50 EGIHYEKPT
+50 EGAHYEKPT
-59 ENTGVKHWRLKNYG
+59 EHLGIAHWRLKNYG

-78 LAFDFDGFV
+78 LAFDFDWFES
-87 VPEVFQQVCELLRMY
+87 PEVFHQVCELLRMY

-124 LNREI
+124 INREI
-129 SPEERE
+129 FPEEGE
-135 QLGLAAQMH
+135 QLGQAAQME

-165 PIYTPVTASTI
+165 PIYTPVTTSTI
-176 IHHNGAPLDV
+176 IHHHGAPLDV
-186 DKTLANYP
+186 DETLAKYP
-194 YIKAASN
+194 HIKTTS
-201 TGISKDITSLLAGK
+201 TTSIDITALLAGK
-215 PPFELPD
+215 LPFELPD
-222 SEISEGNRNEVML
+222 TEIGEGSRNEVML
-235 QYVGHLRGRG
+235 KYVGHLRGRG

-254 ALAINSAQFSPP
+254 ALAINNAQFSPP
-266 LDVNEVLDICSRY
+266 LDANEVLYICSRY
-279 RHQNLGMSTALSAL
+279 RHQNLEMRATLSAL

-298 FGEYFDP
+298 FSEDFGP
-305 QKGVVQIFTVPPP
+305 KKGAVQISTVPPP

-346 LTLQMAIAAAC
+346 LTLQMAIASAC
-357 GKNLGHIQVDEGSS
+357 GKNLGHIQVSEGSS

-385 RIGAICIHMGA
+385 RIGAICTHIGA

-431 DKVIQMAKEHVIQS
+431 DKIIQIAKEHAAQS

-520 NSRASF
+520 NSRTSF

-532 EDEAKI
+532 DDEAKN

-580 LEPVYLQSKSLFQSK
+580 LEPVYLQSKSLFQTK
-595 GASDLH
+595 GTSDLH
-601 DKILRELRKKHGGVS
+601 DKILRELRKKQGGVS

-628 VLGASDGKVRLAI
+628 VRGASDSKVRQAI
-641 DAMLEEGIIE
+641 DAMLEEGVIE

>member
-15 APAQLAADSFSDF
+15 APAQMEVDSFSDF
-28 AKAVADDKSPRKGL
+28 AQAIANDTSPRKGL

-50 EGIHYEKPT
+50 AGTHYEKPA
-59 ENTGVKHWRLKNYG
+59 EHLGVAHWRLKNYG

-78 LAFDFDGFV
+78 LAFDFDGFESQ
-87 VPEVFQQVCELLRMY
+87 EVFHQVCELLHTY

-113 PEAPRARALIE
+113 QELPRARALIE
-124 LNREI
+124 LNREVN
-129 SPEERE
+129 PAEGE
-135 QLGLAAQMH
+135 QLGQAAQMY
-144 IESVIGIGKIK
+144 IESCVGIGKIK

-165 PIYTPVTASTI
+165 PIYTPVTTSTI
-176 IHHNGAPLDV
+176 IHHQGAPLDV
-186 DKTLANYP
+186 DETLAKYP
-194 YIKAASN
+194 YKKTTNDTSI
-201 TGISKDITSLLAGK
+201 DINSLLVGK
-215 PPFELPD
+215 PFFELPD
-222 SEISEGNRNEVML
+222 SEVGEGSRNEVML
-235 QYVGHLRGRG
+235 KYVGHLRGRG

-254 ALAINSAQFSPP
+254 ALAINNAQFSPP
-266 LDVNEVLDICSRY
+266 LDANEVLDICSRY
-279 RHQNLGMSTALSAL
+279 RHQNLVMRAALSTL

-298 FGEYFDP
+298 FSEDFDP
-305 QKGVVQIFTVPPP
+305 KEGAVQISTVPPP
-318 KRSYVFSNQVTLGTM
+318 RRSYVFSDQVTLGTM

-346 LTLQMAIAAAC
+346 LTLQMAIASAC
-357 GKNLGHIQVDEGSS
+357 GKNLGHIQVSEGSS

-385 RIGAICIHMGA
+385 RIGAICTHIGA

-431 DKVIQMAKEHVIQS
+431 DKVIQIAKEHAIRS

-520 NSRASF
+520 NSRTSF

-532 EDEAKI
+532 DDEAKN

-580 LEPVYLQSKSLFQSK
+580 LEPVYLQSKSLFQTK
-595 GASDLH
+595 GTSDLH
-601 DKILRELRKKHGGVS
+601 DKILRELRKKQGGVS

-628 VLGASDGKVRLAI
+628 VLGASDRKVRQAI
-641 DAMLEEGIIE
+641 DAMLEEGVIE

-675 CTP
+675 YTP

>member
-1 MSFLYSRGTDTFDN
+1 MAFTYSRGKDRFDN
-15 APAQLAADSFSDF
+15 TPTQLAVNSFNEFVD
-28 AKAVADDKSPRKGL
+28 AIADDRSPAKGL
-42 TYICSALS
+42 TYICAALS
-50 EGIHYEKPT
+50 TGAHYEKPDQ
-59 ENTGVKHWRLKNYG
+59 NPGINHWRLKNYG
-73 LPRRF
+73 LPRKW
-78 LAFDFDGFV
+78 LAFDFDGFES
-87 VPEVFQQVCELLRMY
+87 PKTYQQTCDFLSTY
-102 NCLIYTTASHT
+102 NCIVYTTSSHT
-113 PEAPRARALIE
+113 DEKPRARAIIE
-124 LNREI
+124 LNREVT
-129 SPEERE
+129 PLEGEM
-135 QLGLAAQMH
+135 LGEAAQMY
-144 IESVIGIGKIK
+144 IESNLGIGKIQ
-155 FDSSVYRATQ
+155 FDASVYRATQ
-165 PIYTPVTASTI
+165 PIYTPVTKSTI
-176 IHHNGAPLDV
+176 IRHHGSSLDV
-186 DKTLANYP
+186 DKTLANYTP
-194 YIKAASN
+194 AIAASIN
-201 TGISKDITSLLAGK
+201 ATDITTALAGK
-215 PPFELPD
+215 PSFRLPD
-222 SEISEGNRNEVML
+222 FEIGEGSRNEMML
-235 QYVGHLRGRG
+235 RYVGHLRGRG
-245 LREQEIEVL
+245 LREEEIKVL
-254 ALAINSAQFSPP
+254 ALEVNTAQFSPP
-266 LDVNEVLDICSRY
+266 LDQNEVLNICSRY
-279 RHQNLGMSTALSAL
+279 RHQNPGLNAESSTLSHETQS
-293 NPESK
+293 ND
-298 FGEYFDP
+298 YFDV
-305 QKGVVQIFTVPPP
+305 QKGELTIPTTLPP
-318 KRSYVFSNQVTLGTM
+318 KRTYVFSNQVTPGTM

-338 SGGVSKTM
+338 SGGASKTM
-346 LTLQMAIAAAC
+346 LTMQMAIASAC
-357 GKNLGHIQVDEGSS
+357 GKDLGHIQVDEGSS

-385 RIGAICIHMGA
+385 RIGAICTHMA
-396 DHQLVEKRV
+396 ANHQLVEKRV

-431 DKVIQMAKEHVIQS
+431 DKVIQMAKEHAIQS
-445 GSPLKIIAFD
+445 GCPLKIIAFD

-532 EDEAKI
+532 DDEAKN

-561 TGGGYWLKRVYMPD
+561 TGGGYWLKRVYMSD

-580 LEPVYLQSKSLFQSK
+580 LEPVYLQSKSLFQTK
-595 GASDLH
+595 GTSDLQA
-601 DKILRELRKKHGGVS
+601 KILHELRKKHGGVS
-616 ERRLRDMAGKDG
+616 ERRLRDMAGKVG
-628 VLGASDGKVRLAI
+628 VLSASDSKVRQAI
-641 DAMLEEGIIE
+641 DAMLEEGVIE
-651 RRTPTSE
+651 RRTPSSE

>member
-15 APAQLAADSFSDF
+15 APAQMAADSFSDF
-28 AKAVADDKSPRKGL
+28 AEAVANDTSPRKGL
-42 TYICSALS
+42 TYICAALS
-50 EGIHYEKPT
+50 EGAHYEKPT
-59 ENTGVKHWRLKNYG
+59 EHLGIAHWRLKNYG

-78 LAFDFDGFV
+78 LAFDFDWFES
-87 VPEVFQQVCELLRMY
+87 PEVFHQVCELLRMY

-129 SPEERE
+129 FPEEGE
-135 QLGLAAQMH
+135 QLGHAAQMH
-144 IESVIGIGKIK
+144 IESCIGIGKIK

-165 PIYTPVTASTI
+165 PIYTPVTTSRI
-176 IHHNGAPLDV
+176 IHHHGAPLDV
-186 DKTLANYP
+186 DETLAKYP
-194 YIKAASN
+194 HIKTTS
-201 TGISKDITSLLAGK
+201 TTSIDITALLAGK
-215 PPFELPD
+215 LPFELPD
-222 SEISEGNRNEVML
+222 TEIGEGSRNEVML
-235 QYVGHLRGRG
+235 KYVGHLRGRG

-254 ALAINSAQFSPP
+254 ALAINNAQFSPP
-266 LDVNEVLDICSRY
+266 LDANEVLYICSRY
-279 RHQNLGMSTALSAL
+279 RHQNLEMRATLSAL

-298 FGEYFDP
+298 FSEDFGP
-305 QKGVVQIFTVPPP
+305 KKGAVQISTVPPP

-346 LTLQMAIAAAC
+346 LTLQMAIASAC
-357 GKNLGHIQVDEGSS
+357 GKNLGHIQVSEGSS

-385 RIGAICIHMGA
+385 RIGAICTHIGA

-431 DKVIQMAKEHVIQS
+431 DKIIQIAKEHAAQS

-532 EDEAKI
+532 DDEAKN

-580 LEPVYLQSKSLFQSK
+580 LEPVYLQSKSLFQTK
-595 GASDLH
+595 GTSDLH
-601 DKILRELRKKHGGVS
+601 DKILRELRKKQGGVS

-628 VLGASDGKVRLAI
+628 VLGASDSKVRQAI
-641 DAMLEEGIIE
+641 DAMLEEGVIE